1 MAVTKFSE
9 TEKLILESLYA
20 NPDSKLGT
28 ADLMKVVK
36 PEQSTEEQQQQ
47 AYKETQYAIETLV
60 AENLAKGKLHA
71 GFGDVCYAELR
82 LTAKGEAEA
91 INQRRLNTTPVL
103 TITDEEFEALNL
115 LPDSEPPK
123 T

>member
-1 MAVTKFSE
+1 
-9 TEKLILESLYA
+9 
-20 NPDSKLGT
+20 
-28 ADLMKVVK
+28 VK

-60 AENLAKGKLHA
+60 VANLAKGKRHA
-71 GFGDVCYAELR
+71 GFGDVYYAELR

-91 INQRRLNTTPVL
+91 INQRRLNTMPVL

-115 LPDSEPPK
+115 LPNSEQPK